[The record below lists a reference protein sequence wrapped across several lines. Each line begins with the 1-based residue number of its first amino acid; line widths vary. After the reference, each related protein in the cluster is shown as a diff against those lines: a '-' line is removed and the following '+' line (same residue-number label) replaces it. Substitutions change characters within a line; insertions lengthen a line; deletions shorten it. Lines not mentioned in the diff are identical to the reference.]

1 MWKSSSM
8 GDELQ
13 HVLSLLKILFGGFG
27 GRGAVPISLRNYW
40 APPLTCPHP
49 LHPTVAFQILT
60 SIPGTFATMYPNA
73 FAELLQVFSFAVFNF
88 SLSLG
93 R

>member
-1 MWKSSSM
+1 M
-8 GDELQ
+8 
-13 HVLSLLKILFGGFG
+13 
-27 GRGAVPISLRNYW
+27 
-40 APPLTCPHP
+40 
-49 LHPTVAFQILT
+49 AFQILT